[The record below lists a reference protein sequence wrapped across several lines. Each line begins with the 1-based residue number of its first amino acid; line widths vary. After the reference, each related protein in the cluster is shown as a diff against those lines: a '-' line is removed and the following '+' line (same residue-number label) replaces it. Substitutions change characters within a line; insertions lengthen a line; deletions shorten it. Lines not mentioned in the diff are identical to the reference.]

1 MATLYVASD
10 HSAYLDRKTITS
22 ASQTVLGLTV
32 NVDAAVIILATGK
45 FCYMDFIRADGRHYY
60 KGLYDL
66 SLGTF
71 TCIMGSVDNL
81 LAYDGKIKMQL
92 VIRDV
97 APPASI
103 WVWKSDMV
111 EARIATPAGV
121 APTVY
126 TINSVTGEPDTYP
139 AETVTIADP
148 TNVLVQH
155 QVEEEL
161 ERLMKLVNSY
171 A

>member
-1 MATLYVASD
+1 MATLYISGD
-10 HSAYLDRKTITS
+10 HSAYLDRRTITS
-22 ASQTVLGLTV
+22 ASQTVLGLYV
-32 NVDAAVIILATGK
+32 VVDAVVIAIARNKL
-45 FCYMDFIRADGRHYY
+45 CYMEFIRADGRNYY

-71 TCIMGSVDNL
+71 TCILGSVDKM

-92 VIRDV
+92 VIRDI
-97 APPASI
+97 APPSSTC
-103 WVWKSDMV
+103 VWKSDMV
-111 EARIATPAGV
+111 EARVATPAGTV
-121 APTVY
+121 PTVY
-126 TINSVTGEPDTYP
+126 SINSATGEPDIYP

-161 ERLMKLVNSY
+161 ERLMVLANTL
-171 A
+171 

>member
-1 MATLYVASD
+1 MATLTVASD
-10 HSAYLDRKTITS
+10 HSAYLDKKTITS
-22 ASQTVLGLTV
+22 ASQTALALTV
-32 NVDAAVIILATGK
+32 TVDTVTRSFATGK
-45 FCYMDFIRADGRHYY
+45 YCYMEFIRADGRHYY

-71 TCIMGSVDNL
+71 TCILGSVDRL

-92 VIRDV
+92 VIRDI
-97 APPASI
+97 APPSSTC
-103 WVWKSDMV
+103 VWKSDMV
-111 EARIATPAGV
+111 EARVATPAGTV
-121 APTVY
+121 PTVY
-126 TINSVTGEPDTYP
+126 SINSATGEPDIYP

-161 ERLMKLVNSY
+161 ERLMVLANTL
-171 A
+171 

>member
-1 MATLYVASD
+1 
-10 HSAYLDRKTITS
+10 
-22 ASQTVLGLTV
+22 
-32 NVDAAVIILATGK
+32 
-45 FCYMDFIRADGRHYY
+45 
-60 KGLYDL
+60 
-66 SLGTF
+66 
-71 TCIMGSVDNL
+71 
-81 LAYDGKIKMQL
+81 
-92 VIRDV
+92 
-97 APPASI
+97 
-103 WVWKSDMV
+103 MV